1 VRVAEDA
8 LTAARDAPGV
18 PAYVV
23 GEPGAGKSA
32 AAIEI
37 VRRGTEEGLT
47 PLLVAPASG
56 AADSGALAVAH
67 VIHRLGGR
75 LPPRGQW
82 LPARKRAAELLHD
95 RSDEILVVCDEPS
108 AWSSGSRHFARR
120 ADDAADL
127 LFGPHSTWPTVVCDQ
142 VALSEKTFTL
152 PTARAS
158 LLRDADLWTPFGEAA
173 ASLADA
179 GLASSLRTPL
189 QQRLAI
195 SAVAWGADPHLASSS
210 AYDLAAALAELL
222 TERRHGRPLWAL
234 WQRLALSRVRLDAEA
249 LDLLG
254 AATLTERAAATLHLA
269 LLDGAGRLHDVLR
282 RVPESRPVDPE
293 LRGAQRLEIHERL
306 FEHHYTRFT
315 QLVQHDDAA
324 ASEHASEA
332 LYHAGELGDESRQ
345 NLVRIEILDELN
357 ALGHRLAVVHRDSES
372 ASAVFLRAVQTDP
385 DDAYAQ
391 HHRAHSL
398 DVRGTNVDEVEER
411 YARALDLNPQDAQWH
426 ARQITFFADLA
437 RMRDARIAWARA
449 ESAIAEDRDDA
460 QLYAD
465 LHLPVAAA
473 MLQHGELTFAAYVLD
488 GVPEWARDG
497 VHADLERV
505 LAGRLA
511 AQDEGAFVPA
521 PRSGEEWW
529 KHPPQRLPVRDT
541 EGRPL
546 VEWMAGRVETVDE
559 DGLHVHVARVDAE
572 GGSIRPGLLT
582 VASSTWQNRS
592 LEDLP
597 FREIRPGRFLEIG
610 SYRAPGLPSRTA
622 IALLPEEPVPAALRP
637 LPPERWLR

>member
-1 VRVAEDA
+1 
-8 LTAARDAPGV
+8 
-18 PAYVV
+18 
-23 GEPGAGKSA
+23 
-32 AAIEI
+32 
-37 VRRGTEEGLT
+37 
-47 PLLVAPASG
+47 
-56 AADSGALAVAH
+56 
-67 VIHRLGGR
+67 
-75 LPPRGQW
+75 
-82 LPARKRAAELLHD
+82 
-95 RSDEILVVCDEPS
+95 
-108 AWSSGSRHFARR
+108 
-120 ADDAADL
+120 L

-142 VALSEKTFTL
+142 VPLSDTTFPL
-152 PTARAS
+152 PTAPGS
-158 LLRDADLWTPFGEAA
+158 LLRDDDFWTPLGEAA

-179 GLASSLRTPL
+179 GLASALRTPL
-189 QQRLAI
+189 QQRLAV
-195 SAVAWGADPHLASSS
+195 SAVAWGADPFLASAS
-210 AYDLAAALAELL
+210 AYDLAIALAELL

-234 WQRLALSRVRLDAEA
+234 WQRLALSRVRLDEET

-254 AATLTERAAATLHLA
+254 AAALSERAAATLRLA
-269 LLDGAGRLHDVLR
+269 FLDGAGRLHDVLR

-293 LRGAQRLEIHERL
+293 LRRAQRMEIHERL
-306 FEHHYTRFT
+306 FEHHYTRFA
-315 QLVQHDDAA
+315 QLAQHDDTA

-345 NLVRIEILDELN
+345 NLVRIGILDELN
-357 ALGHRLAVVHRDSES
+357 ALGHRLAIVHQDDER

-391 HHRAHSL
+391 HHRARTL

-460 QLYAD
+460 QFYAD

-473 MLQHGELTFAAYVLD
+473 MLQHGELTFAAYILD
-488 GVPEWARDG
+488 GVPDWARDG
-497 VHADLERV
+497 VHADLERL

-521 PRSGEEWW
+521 PRSGEDWW

-572 GGSIRPGLLT
+572 SGSIRPGLLT

-597 FREIRPGRFLEIG
+597 FFEIRPGRFLEIG

-622 IALLPEEPVPAALRP
+622 ISLLPEEPVPAALRP